1 MEAVPVREGPLQVV
15 QQQGGAARDDAREPS
30 GPGGRRR
37 AVRPPDLGR
46 ALAYAVDLAR
56 HGGQRRRDLGRIGR
70 FHPAPRFLEP
80 HDLRSER
87 QPRLHLLEAA
97 LLAVEHG
104 ALVARFVVQQHVV
117 DASFLGERVE
127 VDGAEARAPVVVEG
141 AHPIAPRRRVLDVVA
156 PQQRRA
162 VERVATDGVL
172 QLATG
177 RGGLRLRC
185 GAR

>member
-1 MEAVPVREGPLQVV
+1 M
-15 QQQGGAARDDAREPS
+15 
-30 GPGGRRR
+30 GGRRR
-37 AVRPPDLGR
+37 AVRPDLSH
-46 ALAYAVDLAR
+46 ALAHAVDLAR
-56 HGGQRRRDLGRIGR
+56 DGRERCRDLGRIGR
-70 FHPAPRFLEP
+70 FHPAPRFLKP

-104 ALVARFVVQQHVV
+104 ALVTQFVVQQHVV

-127 VDGAEARAPVVVEG
+127 VDSAEARAPVVVEG
-141 AHPIAPRRRVLDVVA
+141 AHPIAPRRRVLGVVA
-156 PQQRRA
+156 PQQRPA

-185 GAR
+185 GAW